1 MNNPFFSPGRDD
13 TLAATNERNV
23 THCTVMNL
31 LKGYEHKNHHI
42 YMDNY
47 YTSPSLF
54 KEMVEK
60 GFGACGTARVDRIGM
75 PCEWKPA
82 KGKKT
87 KLSKGTVRAK
97 MVNEKV
103 LGIQWQDKRLITMLT
118 TIHENQM
125 VNKERRSRF
134 GNNHEEDIA
143 KPLCIEEY
151 NKHMGGVDKSDQ
163 LLSYYGFIHKNLK
176 WSNCAAFH
184 LLDLA
189 IVNSYILYKLSNQE
203 KRHKTHADFRIDLA
217 TSLLLESGYQML
229 EDVDQSPTPN
239 DRLHGRHFPSKVPT
253 RPNGKQSQREC
264 AVCSFKK
271 GNKRKTT
278 TYLCKDC
285 CVPLCITPC
294 FELYHTHRHPQRYLN
309 VPEDN

>member
-1 MNNPFFSPGRDD
+1 
-13 TLAATNERNV
+13 
-23 THCTVMNL
+23 
-31 LKGYEHKNHHI
+31 
-42 YMDNY
+42 
-47 YTSPSLF
+47 
-54 KEMVEK
+54 
-60 GFGACGTARVDRIGM
+60 
-75 PCEWKPA
+75 
-82 KGKKT
+82 
-87 KLSKGTVRAK
+87 
-97 MVNEKV
+97 
-103 LGIQWQDKRLITMLT
+103 
-118 TIHENQM
+118 
-125 VNKERRSRF
+125 
-134 GNNHEEDIA
+134 
-143 KPLCIEEY
+143 
-151 NKHMGGVDKSDQ
+151 MGGVDKKRSIAI
-163 LLSYYGFIHKNLK
+163 LLCFIHKNLK
-176 WSNCAAFH
+176 WSNRAAFH

-253 RPNGKQSQREC
+253 RQMENSL
-264 AVCSFKK
+264 K
-271 GNKRKTT
+271 GNVLYAVSRKETKKTT